1 MATYSKQI
9 LSGSS
14 NGRPIEVVSTSS
26 PGTTLHTVV
35 ATATADKEAM
45 HLYAINSATTDRL
58 LSLEFGGT
66 STIDRLDV
74 LITAQDGP
82 ILVAPGWPL
91 TGTDQIV
98 RAFATATGGLAMG
111 GFANRIVA

>member
-9 LSGSS
+9 LSGSTS
-14 NGRPIEVVSTSS
+14 GRPIEVVATSS
-26 PGTTLHTVV
+26 PGTTIHTVV
-35 ATATADKEAM
+35 ASATADKEAH
-45 HLYAINSATTDRL
+45 HLYAINSATTDRI

-66 STIDRLDV
+66 STIDLLEM

-82 ILVAPGWPL
+82 ILVSPGWPL
-91 TGTDQIV
+91 TGTDQIT